1 MLVWI
6 DLSNSPH
13 VRLFEPLTRTFEGQG
28 WETLVTVRD
37 HAQTLALA
45 RERWPDAAVIG
56 GRSPSG
62 RAAKGRAVLE
72 RARDLARFA
81 RSVRPDVALSHGSY
95 GQIVAARAVG
105 VPAATMMDYE
115 HQPAN
120 HLSFR
125 LATRVIVPDAFP
137 EASLRRQGARAGRVV
152 RYSGFK
158 EELYLAEFE
167 PSGRVVTE
175 LGLDE
180 VRDRVLAVFRPPP
193 AGALYHRSVNERFD
207 DVLREAV
214 ERDDVHAVLLPR
226 WTEQSTKYRGMPGL
240 CVPDKAIDACSLM
253 ASADVVI
260 GAGGTMNREAA
271 LLGTPAYTVFTGALA
286 AVDAELIRLGLL
298 HDLRDPASR
307 PELIR
312 KPRATR
318 RTVAA
323 EHAAGIVSIVSDV
336 VAELGASQMARRR
349 LSRLWPKGRRGDAL
363 S

>member
-1 MLVWI
+1 MVL
-6 DLSNSPH
+6 
-13 VRLFEPLTRTFEGQG
+13 
-28 WETLVTVRD
+28 TVRD

-45 RERWPDAAVIG
+45 RERWHDVAVIG

-62 RAAKGRAVLE
+62 RGAKGRAVLE

-95 GQIVAARAVG
+95 AQIVAARAVG

-137 EASLRRQGARAGRVV
+137 EAALRRQGAHAVRVV

-167 PSGRVVTE
+167 PDAEVMAE
-175 LGLDE
+175 LGLE
-180 VRDRVLAVFRPPP
+180 RDRLLVVFRPPP

-207 DVLREAV
+207 DVLDEAV
-214 ERDDVHAVLLPR
+214 GREDVQVVLLPR
-226 WTEQSTKYRGMPGL
+226 WDEQSAKYRAVPGL
-240 CVPDKAIDACSLM
+240 CIPDRAIDACSLM
-253 ASADVVI
+253 AIADVVI

-271 LLGTPAYTVFTGALA
+271 LLGTPAYTVFTGTLA

-298 HDLRDPASR
+298 YDLRDPASR
-307 PELIR
+307 PKLVR

-318 RTVAA
+318 RAVA
-323 EHAAGIVSIVSDV
+323 EHHAAGIVAVVSDV
-336 VAELGASQMARRR
+336 VAAIGTSQTARRR
-349 LSRLWPKGRRGDAL
+349 LSRLWPKGRRSTAL